1 MSVKIRLKRM
11 GAKKRPYYRIVV
23 MDSASPRDGR
33 AIEELGYYH
42 PVEKQNQIKIKED
55 RMKDWISKGAIPS
68 DTVRMLLNKNNL
80 NLKSQEV

>member
-33 AIEELGYYH
+33 SIEELGYYH
-42 PVEKQNQIKIKED
+42 PVEKQDQVKINED
-55 RMKDWISKGAIPS
+55 RFKDWVSKGAIPS
-68 DTVRMLLNKNNL
+68 DTVKRLLNKNRF
-80 NLKSQEV
+80 KAES

>member
-1 MSVKIRLKRM
+1 MSVRIRLKRM

-42 PVEKQNQIKIKED
+42 PVEKQNQIKINEEKV
-55 RMKDWISKGAIPS
+55 KDWISKGAIPS
-68 DTVRMLLNKNNL
+68 DTVKRLLNKN
-80 NLKSQEV
+80 SVRVDS

>member
-1 MSVKIRLKRM
+1 MSVRIRLKRM

-42 PVEKQNQIKIKED
+42 PIESQNQIKINED
-55 RMKDWISKGAIPS
+55 KFKDWISKGAIPS
-68 DTVRMLLNKNNL
+68 DTVKKI
-80 NLKSQEV
+80 LKFRFRRT